1 MNDSRLK
8 NYCGPTGM
16 LSHLEHFFD
25 GCMFCVQT
33 VFNMAISNQIV
44 KRHCRKCAELVD
56 FLNDIFPSKHNRL
69 WPIITPFND
78 ENTRCEPCK
87 KKMEMARVNVQ
98 NESYLGNCLLLN
110 FIIS

>member
-1 MNDSRLK
+1 
-8 NYCGPTGM
+8 M

-33 VFNMAISNQIV
+33 VFNMAKSNQIV